1 MEPWNEPKEELKI
14 EKEEPKEIKEEL
26 KEEKVKKE
34 KVKKEK
40 SKKQKADIMDDYV
53 QRQVTTAKVF
63 FIILTISII
72 ICIAGAVY
80 TIADMFMPTGKW
92 DQFSQLGLG
101 LQMAIIGGLFAGLFI
116 LLVMFYALYKKGNQR
131 ILKILFKKKREV
143 MDIYQGKTGVKIIAV
158 GVLVSICVIII
169 GVLYSLVDIFVLSST
184 TGGLT
189 EFIASLS
196 QGQLILMIGILCVS
210 LIVLVLL
217 FKYFIDHGYYLILKL
232 FYNIEDKD

>member
-1 MEPWNEPKEELKI
+1 MEPWNEPKDEPKI
-14 EKEEPKEIKEEL
+14 EKVEPKEIKEEP
-26 KEEKVKKE
+26 KEEIKKE

-40 SKKQKADIMDDYV
+40 PKKQKANVMDEYV
-53 QRQVTTAKVF
+53 KRQITTAKVF

-80 TIADMFMPTGKW
+80 TIADMFMPRGKAE
-92 DQFSQLGLG
+92 QFSQLGLG

-143 MDIYQGKTGVKIIAV
+143 IDIYQGKMGVKIIAV
-158 GVLVSICVIII
+158 GVLVSICVIMI
-169 GVLYSLVDIFVLSST
+169 GVLYSLVDIFILSST
-184 TGGLT
+184 TGGIT

-196 QGQLILMIGILCVS
+196 QGQQILMIGLLCVS

-232 FYNIEDKD
+232 FYNIEDKE